1 MKFLTNFKVSTRVF
15 SVFAIIIVLYISNIL
30 YNTNSLSLIKGNI
43 EAIYEDWLVSISYL
57 LQSDRDGYQARLE
70 FSEILVTF
78 DSENVDSRK
87 LEEKFAIVDENI
99 QQLNERFQSFKTIY
113 INSTGKSDLVQFQSF
128 EFQYDKLLSYTSQ
141 IGRNLKA
148 GDIEQAKQVYFEDFV
163 TAFNTLRTA
172 IDELTEISEK
182 EAAQHFRQSIDRS
195 IQVRQIAFV
204 FFGGLLLLMISSGI
218 VLTRS
223 IVSQLGCEPTEAADI
238 AKNLSQ
244 GNLNIRF
251 DDRNQGLYA
260 DLKLM
265 VMELRKII
273 SEVVSSAGNLSSAS
287 EQLTN
292 ISIGLSQ
299 GANEQAASA
308 EEINSSM
315 DMMTET
321 IVKNSDNAS
330 ETERIADS
338 ASMSVTDA
346 STAVGD
352 TVKSMTSIAE
362 KITIIGEIAR
372 QTNILAL
379 NAAVEA
385 ARAGEQGKGFAV
397 VAAEVR
403 KLAEH
408 SQKAAGEID
417 ELSRSSVSVAEKS
430 GVLLQDLVPE
440 INKTASL
447 VKQIADSSLEQNESS
462 KQINV
467 AIQQLNDIIQ
477 SNSAS
482 SEEMASGSEELS
494 NQAET
499 LKELV
504 SFFRV
509 DD

>member
-1 MKFLTNFKVSTRVF
+1 MKFLTHLKVSTRVL
-15 SVFAIIIVLYISNIL
+15 SVFALIIVLYMSNIF
-30 YNTNSLSLIKGNI
+30 YNTYSLSLIRQNI
-43 EAIYEDWLVSISYL
+43 EAIYEDWLVSINFL

-70 FSEILVTF
+70 FSEILVRYGDETTTNS
-78 DSENVDSRK
+78 DLGEY
-87 LEEKFAIVDENI
+87 FAIVDENI
-99 QQLNERFQSFKTIY
+99 QQLNERFQNFKSIY
-113 INSTGKSDLVQFQSF
+113 VNATGKSDLPQFQSF
-128 EFQYDKLLSYTSQ
+128 EFQYNKLLDNAAQ
-141 IGRNLKA
+141 IRRSLKA
-148 GDIEQAKQVYFEDFV
+148 NDIAEAKRIYFEDFAK
-163 TAFNTLRTA
+163 AFDTLRLA

-182 EAAQHFRQSIDRS
+182 EAAQHFRQSIGRS
-195 IQVRQIAFV
+195 EQIRQIAFV
-204 FFGGLLLLMISSGI
+204 FFGVLLLIMVISGI
-218 VLTRS
+218 LLTRS
-223 IVSQLGCEPTEAADI
+223 IVRQLGCEPTEAADI
-238 AKNLSQ
+238 ARNLSE
-244 GNLNIRF
+244 GNLNIKF
-251 DDRNQGLYA
+251 DERDYGLYA

-265 VMELRKII
+265 VSQLRKII
-273 SEVVSSAGNLSSAS
+273 MEVVSSANNLSSAS

-315 DMMTET
+315 DMMTEST
-321 IVKNSDNAS
+321 VKNSENAR
-330 ETERIADS
+330 ETERIADT
-338 ASMSVTDA
+338 ASSSVTNA
-346 STAVGD
+346 SKAVSE
-352 TVKSMTSIAE
+352 TVSSMTSIAE
-362 KITIIGEIAR
+362 KISIIGEIAR

-408 SQKAAGEID
+408 SQKAAADID
-417 ELSRSSVSVAEKS
+417 DLSRSSVSVAEKS
-430 GVLLQDLVPE
+430 GTLLQDLVPE
-440 INKTASL
+440 INKTADL
-447 VKQIADSSLEQNESS
+447 VKQISESSLEQNEST
-462 KQINV
+462 KQINI

-509 DD
+509 DN

>member
-1 MKFLTNFKVSTRVF
+1 MNLLTNLKVSTRVL
-15 SVFAIIIVLYISNIL
+15 SVFAIIIALYISNIF
-30 YNTNSLSLIKGNI
+30 YNTYSLSLIRGNI
-43 EAIYEDWLVSISYL
+43 EAIYEDWLVSINYL
-57 LQSDRDGYQARLE
+57 LQADRDGYQARLE
-70 FSEILVTF
+70 FSEILVNF
-78 DSENVDSRK
+78 SEENATSYK
-87 LEEKFAIVDENI
+87 LDDKFSEVDENI
-99 QQLNERFQSFKTIY
+99 QQLNERFQKFKSTY
-113 INSTGKSDLVQFQSF
+113 INATDKKDLPQFQAF
-128 EFQYDKLLSYTSQ
+128 EYQYEQLVNHTVQ
-141 IGRNLKA
+141 IRSSLKA
-148 GDIEQAKQVYFEDFV
+148 GNIEKAKYIYFEDFV
-163 TAFNTLRTA
+163 KAFDTMRLA
-172 IDELTEISEK
+172 IDELTEISEN
-182 EAAQHFRQSIDRS
+182 EAAQHFAQSIARS
-195 IQVRQIAFV
+195 EQIRQIAFL
-204 FFGGLLLLMISSGI
+204 FFGVLLIFMILSSI
-218 VLTRS
+218 ALTRS
-223 IVSQLGCEPTEAADI
+223 IVKQLGCEPTEAADI
-238 AKNLSQ
+238 AKNLSE
-244 GNLNIRF
+244 GNLNIKF
-251 DDRNQGLYA
+251 DDRNEGLYA

-265 VMELRKII
+265 VNQLKKII
-273 SEVVSSAGNLSSAS
+273 TEVVSSAKNLSSAS

-315 DMMTET
+315 DMMTEST
-321 IVKNSDNAS
+321 IKNSDNAR
-330 ETERIADS
+330 ETERIADTAS
-338 ASMSVTDA
+338 ASVNNA
-346 STAVGD
+346 SQAVGE

-408 SQKAAGEID
+408 SQKAAADID
-417 ELSRSSVSVAEKS
+417 DLSRNSVSVAQKS
-430 GVLLQDLVPE
+430 GTLLHDLVPE

-447 VKQIADSSLEQNESS
+447 VKQIAESSLEQNESS
-462 KQINV
+462 KQINS

-509 DD
+509 DG